1 MKVLIDNGHG
11 KETHGKRSPDG
22 RLKEYA
28 YAREIASRVVIG
40 LVKKGVDASLL
51 VEEENDIPLA
61 ERARRA
67 NTYNAKGTVLV
78 SIHVNAAGSGSQWMA
93 AKGWSVFI
101 SQNAGKESKRLA
113 GCLCGEAEKE
123 GLCVRRQYPGVPYW
137 VQSLAMCR
145 DTHCPAVL
153 TENLFQDNREEVEFL
168 LSETGKETVT
178 RIHVNGILDYLT
190 LR

>member
-11 KETHGKRSPDG
+11 SDTPGKRSPDG

-61 ERARRA
+61 ERVRRA
-67 NTYNAKGTVLV
+67 NAYNAKGTVLV

-123 GLCVRRQYPGVPYW
+123 GLYIRRQYPDVPYW
-137 VQSLAMCR
+137 VQSLAICR
-145 DTHCPAVL
+145 DTKCPAVL

-168 LSETGKETVT
+168 LSEAGKEAIT
-178 RIHVNGILDYLT
+178 RVHMNGILDYLT